1 METLPA
7 VVHFCEEMEG
17 VSMKKRMLSIG
28 LVLSFL
34 LALCPLP
41 VALAADLSGAEVTVE
56 GVPLEY
62 NGKAQ
67 EPEVTV
73 TLDGKTLTRDADYT
87 LKYENNTNAGQG
99 TVTVKGKGVYDG
111 TTSSQFTILPYTLKA
126 EDFAG
131 QEPCIKT
138 FGEGTKAEPKIQ
150 TTVFGET
157 VEVKYDSATYESRFV
172 GNHKVTVSGL
182 SVNENYQLGFDS
194 LTMDGQILSVKT
206 ELSNGEVEVGK
217 SLDLTTLV
225 INGKSAPTFDMPDN
239 EEEKLGATLSGTI
252 LTAGSQTGT
261 IAIWVI
267 VDGYNVN
274 NNGED
279 TLDEYTGVE
288 GYLTVT
294 ITEPKQEDPPPVDP
308 PITQKQPQEPL
319 VISGA
324 KEITYGRTLQLSC
337 SGGST
342 NGTVTWE
349 LADIKTN
356 GEATIS
362 PSGLLTPVKAG
373 TVWVTATMAGND
385 TYEEVTATTEITI
398 RQAPITI
405 TVADKS
411 ALVGEE
417 TPALTDSDY
426 TVTGLVGSDQL
437 AVLPTLSYET
447 TPDMTKEGQ
456 VAIQASGAA
465 VPAGGNY
472 DSNIN
477 YVSGKLTIGPTYPIT
492 ITQVEGGTVT
502 ADVNQAAEGA
512 TVTLQVKPE
521 KGFVLDAM
529 KVESGSMVV
538 ETAEAGEGAFTFTM
552 PDGGVVITPAFV
564 PEVPQALPFTD
575 VTEGDWFYE
584 SVAYVYTN
592 GLMNGTSDTTFSPNG
607 TTTRGMI
614 VTILYRQ
621 AGSPEA
627 AAWSPF
633 QDVDPNQYYAAP
645 IAWAA
650 WNGIVNG
657 KTATSFGPNDPITR
671 EQMAAILYRYA
682 KDQGMDVSQR
692 GNLAQF
698 SDQGRIST
706 YAREA
711 LSWANGAGLI
721 TGKGG
726 GVLDPQGPAV
736 RAQVAAIFQRF
747 CESTTR

>member
-1 METLPA
+1 
-7 VVHFCEEMEG
+7 
-17 VSMKKRMLSIG
+17 MKKRMLSIG
-28 LVLSFL
+28 LALSFL

-41 VALAADLSGAEVTVE
+41 VALAADLSGAEVSVG
-56 GVPLEY
+56 GVPLTY

-73 TLDGKTLTRDADYT
+73 TLNGKTLTRDADYT

-111 TTSSQFTILPYTLKA
+111 TTSSQFAILPYTLKVA
-126 EDFAG
+126 DFAG
-131 QEPCIKT
+131 QELCEKT
-138 FGEGTKAEPKIQ
+138 FDKRNTAWPDIQ
-150 TTVFGET
+150 ANVNGET
-157 VEVKYDSATYESRFV
+157 VKLLYGKATYSQK
-172 GNHKVTVSGL
+172 GAGLSTVTVTGAYL
-182 SVNENYQLGFDS
+182 SEEYSNYILDKDFTALS
-194 LTMDGQILSVKT
+194 LDGQIHPQQT
-206 ELSNGEVEVGK
+206 TIRNGTVEAGGT
-217 SLDLTTLV
+217 LDLWSLV
-225 INGKSAPTFDMPDN
+225 DNAGTIGSDGGPVLDVDIIAPSD
-239 EEEKLGATLSGTI
+239 KLGCAEPMSDNI
-252 LTAGSQTGT
+252 LTAGSKTGVLTLSAT
-261 IAIWVI
+261 ISAAYWDSDDVP
-267 VDGYNVN
+267 D
-274 NNGED
+274 
-279 TLDEYTGVE
+279 YTGISKTTF
-288 GYLTVT
+288 TVT
-294 ITEPKQEDPPPVDP
+294 ITEPKQEEPPPVDP

-324 KEITYGRTLQLSC
+324 KEITYGQTLQLSC

-342 NGTVTWE
+342 NGTVTWG
-349 LADIKTN
+349 LADIKAN

-385 TYEEVTATTEITI
+385 TYQDVMADAVPITI
-398 RQAPITI
+398 RQASITI

-426 TVTGLVGSDQL
+426 TITGLVGSDQL

-456 VAIQASGAA
+456 VTIQASGAA

-472 DSNIN
+472 DPNIN
-477 YVSGKLTIGPTYPIT
+477 YVSGKLTIGAVYPVT
-492 ITQVEGGTVT
+492 VNEAEGGTVT
-502 ADVNQAAEGA
+502 ADVTQAPEGA
-512 TVTLQVKPE
+512 VVTLTIQPTE
-521 KGFVLDAM
+521 GYVLETL
-529 KVESGSMVV
+529 KVESGSDVI
-538 ETAEAGEGAFTFTM
+538 ETAETKEGQFTFTM
-552 PDGGVVITPAFV
+552 PGGGVVITPAFV
-564 PEVPQALPFTD
+564 PEAPQALPFTD

-698 SDQGRIST
+698 SDQGRISA

>member
-1 METLPA
+1 
-7 VVHFCEEMEG
+7 
-17 VSMKKRMLSIG
+17 MKKRMLSMG
-28 LVLSFL
+28 LALSFL

-56 GVPLEY
+56 GVPLTY

-67 EPEVTV
+67 EPKVTV
-73 TLDGKTLTRDADYT
+73 TLGDNTLIEGTDYT
-87 LKYENNTNAGQG
+87 LSYADNKNAGEG
-99 TVTVKGKGVYDG
+99 TVTVTGIG
-111 TTSSQFTILPYTLKA
+111 TYSGSQTTAKFTIAPYTLTA

-131 QEPCIKT
+131 QKLYSKPYDRTKT
-138 FGEGTKAEPKIQ
+138 AYPVVQ
-150 TTVFGET
+150 TSLNGET
-157 VEVKYDSATYESRFV
+157 VALSYTKAVFEDRYV
-172 GNHKVTVSGL
+172 GTHN
-182 SVNENYQLGFDS
+182 
-194 LTMDGQILSVKT
+194 I
-206 ELSNGEVEVGK
+206 EVEVEDLSATGNYRLSDGFNKLIIPGQIVTAERSLTTGQVEMGK
-217 SLDLTTLV
+217 SLDLTELI
-225 INGKSAPTFDMPDN
+225 INRGLAFCECKIEGPA
-239 EEEKLGATLSGTI
+239 LGATIKDNI
-252 LTAGSQTGT
+252 LTAANQAGT
-261 IAIWVI
+261 LTILVYVEAEN
-267 VDGYNVN
+267 VDSD
-274 NNGED
+274 GEI
-279 TLDEYTGVE
+279 EYTGISRE
-288 GYLTVT
+288 TTTVT
-294 ITEPKQEDPPPVDP
+294 ITEPKQEEPPPVDP

-324 KEITYGRTLQLSC
+324 KELTYGQTLQLSC

-342 NGTVTWE
+342 NGTVTWGF
-349 LADIKTN
+349 ADIKTN
-356 GEATIS
+356 EEATIS

-447 TPDMTKEGQ
+447 TPDMTREGQ
-456 VAIQASGAA
+456 VTIQASGAA

-472 DSNIN
+472 DPNIS
-477 YVSGKLTIGPTYPIT
+477 YVSGKLTIGAVYPVT
-492 ITQVEGGTVT
+492 VNEAEGGTVT
-502 ADVNQAAEGA
+502 ADVTQAPEGAVVTLTIQPAEGY
-512 TVTLQVKPE
+512 VLETL
-521 KGFVLDAM
+521 
-529 KVESGSMVV
+529 KVESGSDVL
-538 ETAEAGEGAFTFTM
+538 ETAETKEGQFTFTM
-552 PDGGVVITPAFV
+552 PGGGVVITPAFV

-621 AGSPEA
+621 AGGPEA

-698 SDQGRIST
+698 SDQGRISA

-721 TGKGG
+721 TGKGD

>member
-1 METLPA
+1 
-7 VVHFCEEMEG
+7 
-17 VSMKKRMLSIG
+17 MKKRMLSMG

-41 VALAADLSGAEVTVE
+41 VALAADLSRAEVSVE
-56 GVPLEY
+56 AEDLVY
-62 NGKAQ
+62 NGQ
-67 EPEVTV
+67 EQRPAVTV
-73 TLDGKTLTRDADYT
+73 TLGDYT
-87 LKYENNTNAGQG
+87 LIEGTDYTLSYADNVNAGDG
-99 TVTVKGKGVYDG
+99 TVTVTGQGNYSG
-111 TTSSQFTILPYTLKA
+111 STTKQFTIEPYTLTAKNFSSK
-126 EDFAG
+126 E
-131 QEPCIKT
+131 IY
-138 FGEGTKAEPKIQ
+138 TKRFDGYRTAKPVIQ
-150 TTVFGET
+150 ASLYGET
-157 VEVKYDSATYESRFV
+157 VTLDYKEATFETKFAGKQSIDITSVYL
-172 GNHKVTVSGL
+172 SGY
-182 SVNENYQLGFDS
+182 SNYQLDS
-194 LTMDGQILSVKT
+194 QFCSMSVTGQILPLETKLT
-206 ELSNGEVEVGK
+206 NGTVEVGG
-217 SLDLTTLV
+217 SLDLSSLV
-225 INGKSAPTFDMPDN
+225 INGKGNHTFDMPEDT
-239 EEEKLGATLSGTI
+239 EKRLGATLSGTI
-252 LTAGSQTGT
+252 LTAGSQTGSLT
-261 IAIWVI
+261 VTAYI
-267 VDGYNVN
+267 DGKDSNLD
-274 NNGED
+274 GQ
-279 TLDEYTGVE
+279 DEYTGIT
-288 GYLTVT
+288 GPITVT
-294 ITEPKQEDPPPVDP
+294 ITEPKQEEPPPVDP

-324 KEITYGRTLQLSC
+324 KEITYGQTLQLSC

-342 NGTVTWE
+342 NGTVTWGF
-349 LADIKTN
+349 ADIKTN
-356 GEATIS
+356 EEATIS

-385 TYEEVTATTEITI
+385 IYEEVTATTEITI

-426 TVTGLVGSDQL
+426 TITGLVGSDQL

-456 VAIQASGAA
+456 VTIQASGAA
-465 VPAGGNY
+465 VPAGSNY
-472 DSNIN
+472 DPNIS
-477 YVSGKLTIGPTYPIT
+477 YVFGKLTIGAVYPVT
-492 ITQVEGGTVT
+492 VNEAEGGTVT
-502 ADVNQAAEGA
+502 ADVTQAPEGAVVTLTIQPAEGY
-512 TVTLQVKPE
+512 VLETL
-521 KGFVLDAM
+521 
-529 KVESGSMVV
+529 KVESGSDVLEMA
-538 ETAEAGEGAFTFTM
+538 ETKEGEFTFTM
-552 PDGGVVITPAFV
+552 PGGGVVITPAFV

-592 GLMNGTSDTTFSPNG
+592 GLMKGTSDTTFSPNG

-621 AGSPEA
+621 AGGPEA

-698 SDQGRIST
+698 SDQGRISA

-721 TGKGG
+721 TGKGD

>member
-1 METLPA
+1 
-7 VVHFCEEMEG
+7 
-17 VSMKKRMLSIG
+17 MKKRMLSIG
-28 LVLSFL
+28 LALSFL
-34 LALCPLP
+34 LALCPPP

-56 GVPLEY
+56 GVPLTY

-73 TLDGKTLTRDADYT
+73 TLGDNTLIEGTDYT
-87 LKYENNTNAGQG
+87 LSYADNKNAGEG
-99 TVTVKGKGVYDG
+99 TVTVTGIG
-111 TTSSQFTILPYTLKA
+111 TYSGSQTTAKFTIAPYTLTA
-126 EDFAG
+126 EDFVN
-131 QEPCIKT
+131 QELCKKT
-138 FGEGTKAEPKIQ
+138 FDGEVSVPPETEIQ
-150 TTVFGET
+150 AIIFGET
-157 VEVKYDSATYESRFV
+157 VILEYGTAYYESEFV
-172 GNHKVTVSGL
+172 GLSNIIVTDLSLSG
-182 SVNENYQLGFDS
+182 NYALDDGFATLIIPGQITAAETTVD
-194 LTMDGQILSVKT
+194 DGQ
-206 ELSNGEVEVGK
+206 VEVGGK
-217 SLDLTTLV
+217 LELKTLV
-225 INGKSAPTFDMPDN
+225 KNMGLYPYFEIRG
-239 EEEKLGATLSGTI
+239 EKLGASI
-252 LTAGSQTGT
+252 SVPEFVLTAGSETGT
-261 IAIWVI
+261 ITIWAKI
-267 VDGYNVN
+267 DGKDRGGSSDV
-274 NNGED
+274 
-279 TLDEYTGVE
+279 EYTGFE
-288 GYLTVT
+288 GAFTVT
-294 ITEPKQEDPPPVDP
+294 ITEPKQEEPPPVDP

-324 KEITYGRTLQLSC
+324 NEITYGQTIQLSC

-342 NGTVTWE
+342 NGTVTWG
-349 LADIKTN
+349 LADIKAN

-456 VAIQASGAA
+456 VTIQASGAA

-472 DSNIN
+472 DPNIN
-477 YVSGKLTIGPTYPIT
+477 YVSGKLTIGAVYPVT
-492 ITQVEGGTVT
+492 VNEAEGGTVT
-502 ADVNQAAEGA
+502 ADVTQAPEGA
-512 TVTLQVKPE
+512 VVTLTIQPTE
-521 KGFVLDAM
+521 GYVLETL
-529 KVESGSMVV
+529 KVESGSDVI
-538 ETAEAGEGAFTFTM
+538 ETAETKEGQFTFTM
-552 PDGGVVITPAFV
+552 PGGGVVITPAFV
-564 PEVPQALPFTD
+564 PEAPQALPFTD

-698 SDQGRIST
+698 SDQGRISA

>member
-17 VSMKKRMLSIG
+17 FSMKKRMLSMG

-34 LALCPLP
+34 LALCPPP

-56 GVPLEY
+56 AEDLVY
-62 NGKAQ
+62 NGQ
-67 EPEVTV
+67 EQRPEVTV
-73 TLDGKTLTRDADYT
+73 TLGDNTLIEGTDYT
-87 LKYENNTNAGQG
+87 LSYADNKNAGEG
-99 TVTVKGKGVYDG
+99 TVTVTGRGDYSGSTAK
-111 TTSSQFTILPYTLKA
+111 QFTINPYMLTA
-126 EDFAG
+126 EDFAN

-138 FGEGTKAEPKIQ
+138 FGEDTKAEPKIQ
-150 TTVFGET
+150 TTVFRET

-194 LTMDGQILSVKT
+194 LTMDGQILPVKT

-324 KEITYGRTLQLSC
+324 KEITYGQTLQLSC

-342 NGTVTWE
+342 NGTVTWGF
-349 LADIKTN
+349 ADIKTD

-447 TPDMTKEGQ
+447 TPDMTREGQ
-456 VAIQASGAA
+456 VTIQASGAA

-472 DSNIN
+472 DPNIS
-477 YVSGKLTIGPTYPIT
+477 YVSGKLTIGAVYPVT
-492 ITQVEGGTVT
+492 VNEAEGGTVT
-502 ADVNQAAEGA
+502 ADVTQAPEGAVVTLTIQPAEGY
-512 TVTLQVKPE
+512 VLETL
-521 KGFVLDAM
+521 
-529 KVESGSMVV
+529 KVESGSDVL
-538 ETAEAGEGAFTFTM
+538 ETAETKEGQFTFTM
-552 PDGGVVITPAFV
+552 PGGGVVITPAFV

-575 VTEGDWFYE
+575 VAEGDWFYE

-592 GLMNGTSDTTFSPNG
+592 GLMNGTSDTTFSPDG